1 MQFARRMALDQ
12 VQQAVSC
19 WCLCV
24 VV

>member
-19 WCLCV
+19 WCWCV